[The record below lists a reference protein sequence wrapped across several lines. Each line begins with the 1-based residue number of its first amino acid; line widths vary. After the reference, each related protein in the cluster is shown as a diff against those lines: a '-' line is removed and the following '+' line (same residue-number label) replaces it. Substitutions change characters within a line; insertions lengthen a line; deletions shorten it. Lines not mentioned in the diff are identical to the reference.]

1 MQVVYSEQLKQA
13 PEEYALAQAA
23 SNRLEA
29 LLKSRAK
36 QVSGE
41 WDRATDDRGREAL
54 SLYLRDIE
62 GDSSSTKI
70 TVDEL
75 RTPEGG
81 DFQLIRLYM
90 HILQDKID
98 RQVKNLGPGD

>member
-1 MQVVYSEQLKQA
+1 MQVVYSDRLKQS
-13 PEEYALAQAA
+13 PEAYAVAQAA

-29 LLKSRAK
+29 LLASRAK

-41 WDRATDDRGREAL
+41 WDRATDDRGRDAL
-54 SLYLRDIE
+54 SLNLRDVE
-62 GDSSSTKI
+62 GDSSSAKI
-70 TVDEL
+70 AVDEL
-75 RTPEGG
+75 RSPEGS

-98 RQVKNLGPGD
+98 RQVKNLGPGE